1 MTQPSAMPRLD
12 ARPEPIGPGAFVA
25 VMGPS
30 GSGKDTLIAH
40 ARGRVDPRQT
50 YFVRRIVT
58 RAADS
63 AAEDHDTMSCEAFA
77 TAQAEGAFA
86 LCWTA
91 HGLDYGLPSS
101 VDAAIRDG
109 RAVVA
114 NVSRAVLPLLRQRY
128 RHVVPVLLFAHPD
141 VLAARIARRGRESG
155 EAIAARISRDP
166 GISLAGDD
174 IVRIDNGGDLAVAV
188 ERFVAA
194 IEDAVPFEIGTRPR

>member
-1 MTQPSAMPRLD
+1 MPRPD
-12 ARPEPIGPGAFVA
+12 SRPEPIGPGAFVA

-40 ARGRVDPRQT
+40 ARGRVDSART

-91 HGLDYGLPSS
+91 HGLDYGLPAG

-114 NVSRAVLPLLRQRY
+114 NVSRAVLPLLRERY
-128 RHVVPVLLFAHPD
+128 RHVVAVHVFADPGI
-141 VLAARIARRGRESG
+141 LAARIARRGRESG

-166 GISLAGDD
+166 GISLAGAD
-174 IVRIDNGGDLAVAV
+174 IVRIDNGGELAAAV
-188 ERFVAA
+188 DRFVAA
-194 IEDAVPFEIGTRPR
+194 IEAALRQR

>member
-1 MTQPSAMPRLD
+1 MPRPD
-12 ARPEPIGPGAFVA
+12 AWPLGPGAFVA

-40 ARGRVDPRQT
+40 ARDRVDSERT
-50 YFVRRIVT
+50 FFVRRIVT

-77 TAQAEGAFA
+77 AAEAEGAFA
-86 LCWTA
+86 LCWKA
-91 HGLDYGLPSS
+91 HGLDYGLPAN

-114 NVSRAVLPLLRQRY
+114 NVSRAVLPLLRRRY
-128 RHVVPVLLFAHPD
+128 RHVVPVHVFADPD
-141 VLAARIARRGRESG
+141 ILAARIARRGRESG

-174 IVRIDNGGDLAVAV
+174 IVRIDNGGELAAAV
-188 ERFVAA
+188 GRFVAA
-194 IEDAVPFEIGTRPR
+194 IEATLR

>member
-1 MTQPSAMPRLD
+1 MRSSAMPRPD
-12 ARPEPIGPGAFVA
+12 AWPLGPGAFVA

-40 ARGRVDPRQT
+40 ARDRLDSERT
-50 YFVRRIVT
+50 FFVRRIVT

-77 TAQAEGAFA
+77 AAEVEGAFA
-86 LCWTA
+86 LCWKA
-91 HGLDYGLPSS
+91 HDLDYGLPAS

-128 RHVVPVLLFAHPD
+128 RHVVPVHVFADPD
-141 VLAARIARRGRESG
+141 ILAARIARRGRESG
-155 EAIAARISRDP
+155 EAIAARIARDP

-174 IVRIDNGGDLAVAV
+174 IVRIDNGGDLAAAV

-194 IEDAVPFEIGTRPR
+194 IQATLR

>member
-1 MTQPSAMPRLD
+1 MPRLD
-12 ARPEPIGPGAFVA
+12 ARPDPIGPGAFVA

-40 ARGRVDPRQT
+40 ARDRVDSERT
-50 YFVRRIVT
+50 FFVRRIVT

-77 TAQAEGAFA
+77 AAEADGAFA
-86 LCWTA
+86 LCWKA
-91 HGLDYGLPSS
+91 HGLDYGLPAG

-128 RHVVPVLLFAHPD
+128 RHVVPVHVFADPD
-141 VLAARIARRGRESG
+141 ILAARIARRGRESG
-155 EAIAARISRDP
+155 EAIAERVSRDP
-166 GISLAGDD
+166 GISLAGND
-174 IVRIDNGGDLAVAV
+174 IVRIDNGGELTLAVD
-188 ERFVAA
+188 RFVAA
-194 IEDAVPFEIGTRPR
+194 IEVALRQR

>member
-1 MTQPSAMPRLD
+1 MPRLD
-12 ARPEPIGPGAFVA
+12 ARPDPIGPGAFVA

-40 ARGRVDPRQT
+40 ARDRVDSERT
-50 YFVRRIVT
+50 FFVRRIVT

-77 TAQAEGAFA
+77 AAEADGAFA
-86 LCWTA
+86 LCWKA
-91 HGLDYGLPSS
+91 HGLDYGLPAG

-128 RHVVPVLLFAHPD
+128 RHVVPVHVFADPD
-141 VLAARIARRGRESG
+141 ILAARIARRGRESG
-155 EAIAARISRDP
+155 EAIAARVSRDP
-166 GISLAGDD
+166 GISLAGND
-174 IVRIDNGGDLAVAV
+174 IVRIDNGGELTVAV
-188 ERFVAA
+188 DRFVAA
-194 IEDAVPFEIGTRPR
+194 IEVALRQR

>member
-1 MTQPSAMPRLD
+1 MPRPD
-12 ARPEPIGPGAFVA
+12 AWPLGPGAFVA

-40 ARGRVDPRQT
+40 ARDRLDSERT
-50 YFVRRIVT
+50 FFVRRIVT

-77 TAQAEGAFA
+77 AAEAEGAFA
-86 LCWTA
+86 LCWKA
-91 HGLDYGLPSS
+91 HGLDYGLPAS

-114 NVSRAVLPLLRQRY
+114 NVSRAVLPLLRRRY
-128 RHVVPVLLFAHPD
+128 RHVVPVHVFADPD
-141 VLAARIARRGRESG
+141 ILAARIARRGRESG
-155 EAIAARISRDP
+155 EEIAARITRDP

-174 IVRIDNGGDLAVAV
+174 IVRIDNGGHLAAAV
-188 ERFVAA
+188 ERFVAT
-194 IEDAVPFEIGTRPR
+194 IEATLR

>member
-1 MTQPSAMPRLD
+1 MPRLD
-12 ARPEPIGPGAFVA
+12 ARPLGPGAFVA

-40 ARGRVDPRQT
+40 ARDRVDLERT
-50 YFVRRIVT
+50 FFVRRIVT

-63 AAEDHDTMSCEAFA
+63 TAEDHDTMSCEAFA
-77 TAQAEGAFA
+77 AAEAEGAFA
-86 LCWTA
+86 LCWKA
-91 HGLDYGLPSS
+91 HGLDYGLPAG

-128 RHVVPVLLFAHPD
+128 RHVVPVHVFADPG

-155 EAIAARISRDP
+155 EAIAARVARDP

-174 IVRIDNGGDLAVAV
+174 IVRIDNGGDLAAAV

-194 IEDAVPFEIGTRPR
+194 IEGALSARGRV

>member
-1 MTQPSAMPRLD
+1 MTQSSAMPRLD
-12 ARPEPIGPGAFVA
+12 ARPDPIGPGAFVA

-40 ARGRVDPRQT
+40 ARDRVDSERT
-50 YFVRRIVT
+50 FFVRRIVT

-77 TAQAEGAFA
+77 AAEADGAFA
-86 LCWTA
+86 LCWKA
-91 HGLDYGLPSS
+91 HGLDYGLPAG

-128 RHVVPVLLFAHPD
+128 RHVVPVHVFADPD
-141 VLAARIARRGRESG
+141 ILAARIARRGRESG
-155 EAIAARISRDP
+155 EAIAARVSRDP
-166 GISLAGDD
+166 GISLAGND
-174 IVRIDNGGDLAVAV
+174 IVRIDNGGELTVAV
-188 ERFVAA
+188 DRFVAA
-194 IEDAVPFEIGTRPR
+194 IEVALRQR

>member
-1 MTQPSAMPRLD
+1 MPRPD
-12 ARPEPIGPGAFVA
+12 AWPLGPGAFVA

-40 ARGRVDPRQT
+40 ARDRLDSERT
-50 YFVRRIVT
+50 FFVRRIVT

-77 TAQAEGAFA
+77 AAQAEGAFA
-86 LCWTA
+86 LCWKA
-91 HGLDYGLPSS
+91 HGLDYGLPAS

-128 RHVVPVLLFAHPD
+128 RHVVPVHVFADPD
-141 VLAARIARRGRESG
+141 TLAARIARRGRESG
-155 EAIAARISRDP
+155 EAIAARIARDP

-174 IVRIDNGGDLAVAV
+174 IVRIDNGGDLAAAV

-194 IEDAVPFEIGTRPR
+194 IDATLR